1 MKVEERKEPKTP
13 KQEQQ
18 TAVIVKEKR
27 PKRWSDWKRFARDR
41 NNFSCAVGRVW
52 RAEPRVMAH
61 WVLSNILALLH
72 KNKRRTSVLSA

>member
-18 TAVIVKEKR
+18 TPVIVKEKR

-41 NNFSCAVGRVW
+41 NNTTLVVQCVEYDVQSL
-52 RAEPRVMAH
+52 E
-61 WVLSNILALLH
+61 
-72 KNKRRTSVLSA
+72 